1 MRRRGAAVVA
11 AGIVAA
17 MSAAAACSQ
26 QPAVASYSPRPPY
39 RVEASPEPTSGPYV
53 VVAVDYHFH
62 DIHPEDHREIAGNR
76 PLVIKNSTT
85 NLHNFTVVGTG
96 VSRDIPPG
104 GQISFSPIAKTFPP
118 GTYQVFCK
126 YHVDRGMTGAFTV
139 VAPV

>member
-1 MRRRGAAVVA
+1 MRPTRALLATIA
-11 AGIVAA
+11 LCA
-17 MSAAAACSQ
+17 SAAAACSQ
-26 QPAVASYSPRPPY
+26 QPASASYSPRPPY
-39 RVEASPEPTSGPYV
+39 RVEVSPEPTSGPYA

-62 DIHPEDHREIAGNR
+62 DIHPEDHREIAGDR

-96 VSRDIPPG
+96 VSRDISPG
-104 GQISFSPIAKTFPP
+104 GQISFSPIAETFPP

-139 VAPV
+139 VAAG